1 MNALFL
7 GVAIVFEIVGTSAL
21 KASDGFTRLWPSLMT
36 VLFYACAF
44 YFLSLPLRTM
54 PVGIVYA
61 IWSGCGIA
69 LLAMIDLFW
78 FRIHIDFAG
87 FLGLALIVGGVL
99 VINLFS
105 STVGH

>member
-1 MNALFL
+1 MNAVYL
-7 GVAIVFEIVGTSAL
+7 GIAIVCEIIGTSAL
-21 KASDGFTRLWPSLMT
+21 KSSMGFTRLWPSLLT
-36 VLFYACAF
+36 ILFYALAF
-44 YFLSLPLRTM
+44 YLLSLPLRTM

-78 FRIHIDFAG
+78 FRVHIDFAG
-87 FLGLALIVGGVL
+87 FLGLGLIVAGVL

-105 STVGH
+105 STLGH

>member
-1 MNALFL
+1 MNAVYL
-7 GVAIVFEIVGTSAL
+7 GVAIVCEILGTTAL
-21 KASDGFTRLWPSLMT
+21 KTSMGFTRLWPSLTT
-36 VLFYACAF
+36 VLFYAFAF

-78 FRIHIDFAG
+78 FRVQIDFAG
-87 FLGLALIVGGVL
+87 FLGLGLIVAGVL

>member
-1 MNALFL
+1 MNAVYL
-7 GVAIVFEIVGTSAL
+7 GIAIVCEIIGTSAL
-21 KASDGFTRLWPSLMT
+21 KSSMGFTRLLPSLVT
-36 VLFYACAF
+36 VFFYAFAF

-87 FLGLALIVGGVL
+87 FLGLGLIVAGVL

-105 STVGH
+105 STLGH

>member
-1 MNALFL
+1 MNAVYL
-7 GVAIVFEIVGTSAL
+7 GIAIVCEIIGTSAL
-21 KASDGFTRLWPSLMT
+21 KASDGFTRLAPSLVT
-36 VLFYACAF
+36 VLFYAFAF

-69 LLAMIDLFW
+69 MLAMIDLFW
-78 FRIHIDFAG
+78 FRTQLDAAA
-87 FLGLALIVGGVL
+87 FLGLGLIVAGVL

-105 STVGH
+105 SSVGH